1 MEGVAV
7 YDRVYNFTTKFVF
20 FWFYRRN
27 VYSRHSVVVTTMRI
41 ILLPL
46 CLCIFSVADLF
57 ANKSTQPSDL
67 ILTHIVSRKFYFV

>member
-1 MEGVAV
+1 
-7 YDRVYNFTTKFVF
+7 
-20 FWFYRRN
+20 